1 LLFLIVM
8 QVSFTAKK
16 TSLVI
21 MTVWLFPIFYYLLLY
36 IPTTDIVDGNCL
48 PYMIWSSRLASQ
60 IVPLAVTLPVE
71 YIGPIL
77 TMAFCYGRIYL
88 RLKSKVRVQIY
99 IASICAPINRF

>member
-1 LLFLIVM
+1 M

-21 MTVWLFPIFYYLLLY
+21 MTVWLFSIFYYLLIF

-48 PYMIWSSRLASQ
+48 PYMIWSSVLASQ

-77 TMAFCYGRIYL
+77 TMAFCYGRMYL
-88 RLKSKVRVQIY
+88 RLKSKVRVQVY
-99 IASICAPINRF
+99 FSQFCAATNGW